1 MDYFLKNEICM
12 TLIYLYFF
20 VMQKACWR
28 DQLFG
33 HKMAAKSRLQSYEN
47 YAIIFDVGVATYLA
61 NAGD

>member
-1 MDYFLKNEICM
+1 
-12 TLIYLYFF
+12 
-20 VMQKACWR
+20 MQKTCWR
-28 DQLFG
+28 VELFG